1 MLDLPQHVGELP
13 RLALILFGS
22 GLAYRQAASLL
33 RFAFE
38 RKSDLDT
45 SARPPDGPA
54 SWGPT
59 KQGTA
64 VVDPPEIAGPQAPL
78 AEVQTGGVELI
89 DALAEEW
96 RGLCE
101 EEPNDQPFCR
111 PEWVGAYLRAFAPRA
126 KLVLITARV
135 DGRLRAVL
143 PLIEERGF
151 LCGLPV
157 RKLRSAANVHCVRFD
172 MVRGAGA
179 EGEAAVLAVW
189 RRLRDLPGWDLID
202 LPYAYEGGTLEQLLR
217 AAREDEY
224 LVESVQ
230 SWRSVYV
237 PLPGENGAPQNW
249 FFVQSYCAAAGSS
262 KPSGR

>member
-1 MLDLPQHVGELP
+1 MLQMLDLPQHVGELP

-22 GLAYRQAASLL
+22 GLTYRQAASLL

-64 VVDPPEIAGPQAPL
+64 VVDPPPEAPEIAGPQAPL

-96 RGLCE
+96 RELCE

-111 PEWVGAYLRAFAPRA
+111 PEWVCAYLRAFAPRA

-143 PLIEERGF
+143 SLIEERGF

-157 RKLRSAANVHCVRFD
+157 RKLRSEEHTSELQSR
-172 MVRGAGA
+172 
-179 EGEAAVLAVW
+179 
-189 RRLRDLPGWDLID
+189 
-202 LPYAYEGGTLEQLLR
+202 Q
-217 AAREDEY
+217 Y
-224 LVESVQ
+224 LVCRLLIEKKKTPVLGKI
-230 SWRSVYV
+230 R
-237 PLPGENGAPQNW
+237 
-249 FFVQSYCAAAGSS
+249 
-262 KPSGR
+262 R

>member
-1 MLDLPQHVGELP
+1 MVNLPQHVGELP
-13 RLALILFGS
+13 RLALILFAS
-22 GLAYRQAASLL
+22 GLAYRQAVSLL

-45 SARPPDGPA
+45 SARPPHGPA

-59 KQGTA
+59 NQGTA
-64 VVDPPEIAGPQAPL
+64 VVDPPPEAPEIAGPQAPL

-96 RGLCE
+96 RELCE

-111 PEWVGAYLRAFAPRA
+111 PEWVRAYLRAFAPRA

-135 DGRLRAVL
+135 DDRLRAVL

-172 MVRGAGA
+172 MARGAGA

-189 RRLRDLPGWDLID
+189 RRLRDLPGWGLID
-202 LPYAYEGGTLEQLLR
+202 LTYAYDGGSLAPLVRAALR
-217 AAREDEY
+217 ADV
-224 LVESVQ
+224 LLGSVH
-230 SWRSVYV
+230 
-237 PLPGENGAPQNW
+237 
-249 FFVQSYCAAAGSS
+249 
-262 KPSGR
+262 

>member
-1 MLDLPQHVGELP
+1 MLQMLDLPQHVGELP

-64 VVDPPEIAGPQAPL
+64 VVDPPPEAPEIAGPQAPL

-111 PEWVGAYLRAFAPRA
+111 PEWVCAYFGPFSPQSNFGLFPAGSDA
-126 KLVLITARV
+126 
-135 DGRLRAVL
+135 RLR
-143 PLIEERGF
+143 
-151 LCGLPV
+151 
-157 RKLRSAANVHCVRFD
+157 
-172 MVRGAGA
+172 
-179 EGEAAVLAVW
+179 
-189 RRLRDLPGWDLID
+189 
-202 LPYAYEGGTLEQLLR
+202 
-217 AAREDEY
+217 
-224 LVESVQ
+224 
-230 SWRSVYV
+230 
-237 PLPGENGAPQNW
+237 
-249 FFVQSYCAAAGSS
+249 
-262 KPSGR
+262 